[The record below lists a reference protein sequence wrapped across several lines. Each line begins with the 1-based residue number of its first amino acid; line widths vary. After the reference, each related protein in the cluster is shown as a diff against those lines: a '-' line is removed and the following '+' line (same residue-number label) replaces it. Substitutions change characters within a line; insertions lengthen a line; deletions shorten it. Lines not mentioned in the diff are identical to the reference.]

1 MHCKGKKLEGRNR
14 MKNLEVLNKLQQMN
28 DEQLQQFAQTKDI
41 ELTLEE
47 IKKLRKIM
55 RHANIS
61 WAITGIP
68 NEVLQKLHKH
78 LGEKRFKKLM
88 RLVGI

>member
-1 MHCKGKKLEGRNR
+1 
-14 MKNLEVLNKLQQMN
+14 MN
-28 DEQLQQFAQTKDI
+28 DEQLQQFAQKN
-41 ELTLEE
+41 EVALTLEE

-68 NEVLQKLHKH
+68 NEVLQKLHKL

>member
-1 MHCKGKKLEGRNR
+1 
-14 MKNLEVLNKLQQMN
+14 MKNLELLNKLQHMN
-28 DEQLQQFAQTKDI
+28 DEQLQQFAQKN
-41 ELTLEE
+41 EVALTLEE

-68 NEVLQKLHKH
+68 NEVLQKLHKL
-78 LGEKRFKKLM
+78 LGEKRYKKLM

>member
-1 MHCKGKKLEGRNR
+1 
-14 MKNLEVLNKLQQMN
+14 MKNLELLNKIQQMS
-28 DEQLQQFAQTKDI
+28 DEQLQQFAQKKDI

-68 NEVLQKLHKH
+68 NEVLQKLHKL
-78 LGEKRFKKLM
+78 LGEKRYKKLM

>member
-1 MHCKGKKLEGRNR
+1 
-14 MKNLEVLNKLQQMN
+14 MKNLELLNKIQQMS
-28 DEQLQQFAQTKDI
+28 DEQLQQFAQKKDI

-61 WAITGIP
+61 WAITDIP
-68 NEVLQKLHKH
+68 NEVLQKLHKL
-78 LGEKRFKKLM
+78 LGEKRYKKLM

>member
-1 MHCKGKKLEGRNR
+1 
-14 MKNLEVLNKLQQMN
+14 MKNLELLNKLHQMS
-28 DEQLQQFAQTKDI
+28 DEQLQQFAQKKDI

-55 RHANIS
+55 KHANIS

-68 NEVLQKLHKH
+68 NEVLQKLHKL
-78 LGEKRFKKLM
+78 LGEKRYKKLM

>member
-1 MHCKGKKLEGRNR
+1 MHCKGNTLERRAILKKLEWFN
-14 MKNLEVLNKLQQMN
+14 NLQQMN
-28 DEQLQQFAQTKDI
+28 DEQLQQFANKNNIQ
-41 ELTLEE
+41 LTLEE

-68 NEVLQKLHKH
+68 NEVLQKIHKL
-78 LGEKRFKKLM
+78 LGRERYKQLM
-88 RLVGI
+88 KLVGL

>member
-1 MHCKGKKLEGRNR
+1 
-14 MKNLEVLNKLQQMN
+14 MKNLELLNKIQQMN
-28 DEQLQQFAQTKDI
+28 DEQLQQFAQKN
-41 ELTLEE
+41 EVALTLEE

-68 NEVLQKLHKH
+68 NEVLQKLHKL

>member
-1 MHCKGKKLEGRNR
+1 MR
-14 MKNLEVLNKLQQMN
+14 NLELLNRLQQMN
-28 DEQLQQFAQTKDI
+28 DEQLQQFAKKNDI

-55 RHANIS
+55 KHANIS

-68 NEVLQKLHKH
+68 NEVLQKLHKL
-78 LGEKRFKKLM
+78 LGEQRYKKLM